1 MDQTSLDHTRV
12 DENHETQVVEQTND
26 QATEV
31 SPETTHTAPAA
42 PAGEYTQDFRNLRTA
57 KERLEFENREL
68 QARISKI
75 EEERKKE
82 KYDPDELVERSYVDK
97 QLKET
102 KAEMQRMSNEYR
114 LKANYPD
121 FDKVVNETTIAKL
134 KEKNA
139 TIAAAI
145 GQVPD
150 TYSQAA
156 AAYEAIKTM
165 GIYNED
171 VYSDDRQRAQDN
183 ANKPRPLQSIA
194 PQKGDSAVP
203 TATAFGEG
211 LTDERKREVWKEM
224 QHYMKQPRD

>member
-1 MDQTSLDHTRV
+1 MDETSLG
-12 DENHETQVVEQTND
+12 ENQDNQVVEQVSD
-26 QATEV
+26 QQAPEV
-31 SPETTHTAPAA
+31 SQETTQSASPTEGPDKY
-42 PAGEYTQDFRNLRTA
+42 PDIRNLRTA
-57 KERLEFENREL
+57 KERLEYENREL
-68 QARISKI
+68 HSRLAKI

-102 KAEMQRMSNEYR
+102 KQEMQRLSNEYR
-114 LKANYPD
+114 LKSNYPD

-165 GIYNED
+165 GIYQED
-171 VYSDDRQRAQDN
+171 TYSEERQRAQDN

-194 PQKGDSAVP
+194 PQKGDSAVS

-211 LTDERKREVWKEM
+211 LTDERKKEVWKEM